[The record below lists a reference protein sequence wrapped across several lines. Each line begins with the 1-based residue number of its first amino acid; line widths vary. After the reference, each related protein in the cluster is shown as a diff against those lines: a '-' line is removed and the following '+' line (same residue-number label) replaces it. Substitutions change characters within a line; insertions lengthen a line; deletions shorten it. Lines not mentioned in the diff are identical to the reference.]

1 MLQNVRIVAFT
12 VSELFRENQHGGGGA
27 KITHPPPP
35 PPHTQIRIKKHNQ
48 FESLVLASYCYY
60 GDNI

>member
-12 VSELFRENQHGGGGA
+12 VSELFRENQHGGRGGV
-27 KITHPPPP
+27 KLLPP